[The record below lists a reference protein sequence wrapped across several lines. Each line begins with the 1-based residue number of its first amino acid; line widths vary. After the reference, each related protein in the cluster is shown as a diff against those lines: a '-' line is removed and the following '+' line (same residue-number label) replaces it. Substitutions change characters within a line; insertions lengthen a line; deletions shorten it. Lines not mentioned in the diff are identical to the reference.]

1 MSFVFSMVVMLVV
14 DDVSDSSPAFVFA
27 STSADTSFSPSS
39 LAACARTTFTLKLFL
54 LAHFLPAAVVVVDKA
69 EEKMP
74 LLHAMA
80 LDASE
85 KEDMCGV
92 CVLCAQKSVE

>member
-1 MSFVFSMVVMLVV
+1 MVVMLVV
-14 DDVSDSSPAFVFA
+14 DDVSASSPAFVFA

-54 LAHFLPAAVVVVDKA
+54 LAHFLPAAVVVVDKV

>member
-1 MSFVFSMVVMLVV
+1 
-14 DDVSDSSPAFVFA
+14 
-27 STSADTSFSPSS
+27 
-39 LAACARTTFTLKLFL
+39 
-54 LAHFLPAAVVVVDKA
+54 VVVVDKA

-92 CVLCAQKSVE
+92 CVLCAQKSVGLFLLSLRQKKISTWKMSLSFFLFLFLSLSLSFSMIYLSSQSLFSSSESRC

>member
-1 MSFVFSMVVMLVV
+1 
-14 DDVSDSSPAFVFA
+14 
-27 STSADTSFSPSS
+27 
-39 LAACARTTFTLKLFL
+39 L
-54 LAHFLPAAVVVVDKA
+54 LAHFLPAAVIVVDKA